1 MSLFLCVG
9 LLHPDDHGEVPEDLH
24 LCVNVGPS
32 PHHSL
37 IIREDKLS
45 HCDLF
50 STLSHAA
57 SSAFRQIK
65 CHDGGIYNR
74 LKKEKYQSRGVQTA

>member
-45 HCDLF
+45 QCGLF

-57 SSAFRQIK
+57 ATAFGKIK
-65 CHDGGIYNR
+65 CHAGGIYNR
-74 LKKEKYQSRGVQTA
+74 FKEEECQSIGVQTA